1 MTHMKKLA
9 CGALATALT
18 IGGGLALSLSPASA
32 QTEAGQ
38 KVINYPVN
46 KTQNNVAIGGYD
58 LVAYFKNKEAVKG
71 SERHAVKYGDTVY
84 RFASKAHQDAF
95 LANPRKYLPRFGGFC
110 PVNMGEGKTQKG
122 NPEHFAVRNGQLYLC
137 ASAAA
142 QEKFEGD
149 PEAFIAKAEENAP
162 RALRE
167 FDKRGKA
174 AQQ

>member
-1 MTHMKKLA
+1 MTHRKRLA
-9 CGALATALT
+9 FVAVAAAVAMGGILAVS
-18 IGGGLALSLSPASA
+18 ISPTSA

-58 LVAYFKNKEAVKG
+58 LVAYFKDKDAVQG
-71 SERHAVKYGDTVY
+71 SEQHAVKYGDTVY
-84 RFASKAHQDAF
+84 YFASKAHQDSF

-142 QEKFEGD
+142 HEKFTGE

-162 RALRE
+162 AAIRE
-167 FDKRGKA
+167 FDKRGKV
-174 AQQ
+174 AQ